1 MKLYRKEVGHDVLK
15 WIELALC
22 TRNAVVN
29 FHGHIGVLLA
39 TTQEGLC
46 DLNIYTLWK

>member
-1 MKLYRKEVGHDVLK
+1 MKLDFKEVGHDVLK

-22 TRNAVVN
+22 NAVVN

-39 TTQEGLC
+39 TTQEGFV
-46 DLNIYTLWK
+46 T